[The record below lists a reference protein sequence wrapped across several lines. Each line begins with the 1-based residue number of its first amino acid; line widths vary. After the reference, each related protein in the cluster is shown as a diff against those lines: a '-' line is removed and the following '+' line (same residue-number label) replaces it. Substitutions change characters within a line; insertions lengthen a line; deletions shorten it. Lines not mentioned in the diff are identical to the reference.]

1 MPAQTTTSKPVND
14 TRGIIKTTNSYYA
27 AFLSSKGLPYT
38 FRWMD
43 QRSIEFSFSKTVDD
57 DEISEWEREYAEM
70 RGYINAHQDIMKIV
84 KREIDRKKGKSA

>member
-1 MPAQTTTSKPVND
+1 MPAQTTNASKPVND

-38 FRWMD
+38 FRWLD
-43 QRSIEFSFSKTVDD
+43 QRSIEFSFTKTVDED
-57 DEISEWEREYAEM
+57 TLAGWEGEYAEL

-84 KREIDRKKGKSA
+84 KREIDRKKAIK